1 MDIYELILE
10 IGLRLIWNKK
20 YKNSINFFKHQE
32 CRLRSPSILF
42 FLEETYSLS
51 LISSNANLSCCIYYF
66 FEPKPKSLMNG
77 NYSFWIV
84 NFVMVEKDKLLIEHL
99 VGFTKKTNARKLNI
113 NIRKGLTIIIFLK
126 WELSSFFFLILNS
139 SHLIPKGSQLVH
151 IHNKNFK
158 C

>member
-1 MDIYELILE
+1 MPFEKSIY
-10 IGLRLIWNKK
+10 
-20 YKNSINFFKHQE
+20 S
-32 CRLRSPSILF
+32 F

-99 VGFTKKTNARKLNI
+99 VGFTKKTNGRKLTI
-113 NIRKGLTIIIFLK
+113 NIRKGLTIIIFFFLN
-126 WELSSFFFLILNS
+126 ESYQGFFFFLILNGG
-139 SHLIPKGSQLVH
+139 HLVPKDSQIVH
-151 IHNKNFK
+151 IYNKNFK

>member
-1 MDIYELILE
+1 MPFEKSIY
-10 IGLRLIWNKK
+10 
-20 YKNSINFFKHQE
+20 S
-32 CRLRSPSILF
+32 F

-99 VGFTKKTNARKLNI
+99 VGFTKKTNGRKLTI
-113 NIRKGLTIIIFLK
+113 NIRKGLTIIIFFFK
-126 WELSSFFFLILNS
+126 WELSRFFFFFLILNG
-139 SHLIPKGSQLVH
+139 SHLVPKDSQIVH
-151 IHNKNFK
+151 IHYKNFK

>member
-1 MDIYELILE
+1 MPFEKSIY
-10 IGLRLIWNKK
+10 
-20 YKNSINFFKHQE
+20 S
-32 CRLRSPSILF
+32 F

-99 VGFTKKTNARKLNI
+99 VGFTKKTNGRKLTI
-113 NIRKGLTIIIFLK
+113 NIRKGLTIIIFFLK
-126 WELSSFFFLILNS
+126 WELSRFFFFFLILNGG
-139 SHLIPKGSQLVH
+139 HLVPKDSQIVH

>member
-1 MDIYELILE
+1 MPFEKSIY
-10 IGLRLIWNKK
+10 
-20 YKNSINFFKHQE
+20 S
-32 CRLRSPSILF
+32 F

-99 VGFTKKTNARKLNI
+99 VGFTKKTNGRKLTI
-113 NIRKGLTIIIFLK
+113 NIRKGLTIIIFFFK
-126 WELSSFFFLILNS
+126 MRVIKVFFFFNL
-139 SHLIPKGSQLVH
+139 KR
-151 IHNKNFK
+151 
-158 C
+158 